1 MKLIDR
7 LLDRLADR
15 VAERIRSKPLELH
28 PNMQRVADRQIEA
41 ALRELERT
49 FTNQR

>member
-7 LLDRLADR
+7 LLDRLAERVADR
-15 VAERIRSKPLELH
+15 VH

-41 ALRELERT
+41 ALRELERR
-49 FTNQR
+49 FTDQR